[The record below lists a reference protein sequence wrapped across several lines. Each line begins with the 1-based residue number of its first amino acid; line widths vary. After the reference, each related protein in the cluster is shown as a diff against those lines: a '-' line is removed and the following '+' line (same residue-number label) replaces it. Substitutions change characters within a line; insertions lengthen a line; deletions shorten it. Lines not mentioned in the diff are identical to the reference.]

1 MKSCFWRISFC
12 SHRYSNR
19 VSYSNF
25 VEFCRFLRWISRLP
39 FCSRESKSGH
49 EEDKLASL
57 CCSYSTTRKSFWL
70 DHHRPATS
78 VRGPREPLPRTVRW
92 VAFFAAA
99 LFRFQVA
106 FSHELFLSV
115 AHIFFEDPFVC
126 TEFLETPWVIACPPL
141 HRRPRLVL
149 YPSIRFANKR
159 TNILQSGIF
168 ETTRQQVYNRRFL
181 RTRPL

>member
-1 MKSCFWRISFC
+1 MNFSCQSHTSFLKIRLSVRSFWRPLEWSLVLPCTVAHASFC
-12 SHRYSNR
+12 ILQYDSPTSVQSEIFETTRQQVYNR
-19 VSYSNF
+19 
-25 VEFCRFLRWISRLP
+25 RFLRTSRLP

-57 CCSYSTTRKSFWL
+57 CCSHSTTRKSFWL

-78 VRGPREPLPRTVRW
+78 VRGPREPLPRNVRW

-115 AHIFFEDPFVC
+115 AHIFLKDPFVC
-126 TEFLETPWVIACPPL
+126 TEFLETP
-141 HRRPRLVL
+141 
-149 YPSIRFANKR
+149 
-159 TNILQSGIF
+159 
-168 ETTRQQVYNRRFL
+168 
-181 RTRPL
+181 